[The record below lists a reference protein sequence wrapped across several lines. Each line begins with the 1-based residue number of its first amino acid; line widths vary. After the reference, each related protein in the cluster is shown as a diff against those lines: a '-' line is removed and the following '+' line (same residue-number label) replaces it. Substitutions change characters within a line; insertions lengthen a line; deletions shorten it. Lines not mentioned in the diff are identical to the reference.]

1 MEYEK
6 QQQQQQTVQR
16 VLLHHL
22 SKIHRIE
29 RKEISYKSN
38 AWSVGKQEWPCHVVY
53 VFRGRREFS

>member
-1 MEYEK
+1 MWNMRNSTEGFI
-6 QQQQQQTVQR
+6 TP
-16 VLLHHL
+16 L